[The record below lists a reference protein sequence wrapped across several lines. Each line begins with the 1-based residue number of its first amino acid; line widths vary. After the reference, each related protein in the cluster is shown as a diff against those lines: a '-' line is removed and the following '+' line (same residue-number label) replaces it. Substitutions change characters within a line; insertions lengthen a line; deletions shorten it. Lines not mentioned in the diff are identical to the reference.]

1 MNSNDLRIR
10 ILLTLQNALLGEVS
24 QSLRGVACSWNSQS
38 INIYAIFDGTISDG
52 DRESMGFVE
61 TEIISSCS
69 EHQVNLECKQID
81 YPKSISLEDTSAT
94 WVYLRKEDS
103 NT

>member
-1 MNSNDLRIR
+1 
-10 ILLTLQNALLGEVS
+10 
-24 QSLRGVACSWNSQS
+24 
-38 INIYAIFDGTISDG
+38 
-52 DRESMGFVE
+52 MGFVE